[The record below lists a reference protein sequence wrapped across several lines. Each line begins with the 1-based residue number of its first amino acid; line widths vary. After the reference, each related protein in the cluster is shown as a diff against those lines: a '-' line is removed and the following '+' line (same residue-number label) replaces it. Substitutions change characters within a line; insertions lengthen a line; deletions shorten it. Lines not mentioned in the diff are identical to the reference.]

1 MRTERNE
8 GDKSVPAFCDSFG
21 VDDRGEREREELV
34 HRGKSF
40 FLLWRPSDISSA
52 ICASILIFLSPFFIL
67 ALSLF
72 LSLHAPQ
79 TEQLEKMN
87 LALLF
92 FAALAH
98 SISTSDS
105 AKPRRKQCPLPPPL
119 LYILVWFLL
128 HFLNKISSIHF
139 AIIYSGRCR
148 CHSRCSSRLMP
159 AGAYFL
165 IKWIGLKRKM
175 SLASGLHQCS
185 NRAAPSRSHNV
196 SRETKTTARAY
207 KRYIAFMSLRSF
219 LTQ

>member
-21 VDDRGEREREELV
+21 VDDRGERERE
-34 HRGKSF
+34 RGTGASGQK
-40 FLLWRPSDISSA
+40 LLPPLTALRHFVRYLRIDSH
-52 ICASILIFLSPFFIL
+52 LSLLLFFIL

-119 LYILVWFLL
+119 LYTRL
-128 HFLNKISSIHF
+128 IS
-139 AIIYSGRCR
+139 
-148 CHSRCSSRLMP
+148 
-159 AGAYFL
+159 
-165 IKWIGLKRKM
+165 
-175 SLASGLHQCS
+175 
-185 NRAAPSRSHNV
+185 
-196 SRETKTTARAY
+196 
-207 KRYIAFMSLRSF
+207 IAFSE
-219 LTQ
+219 